1 MIPRLQMSFLLE
13 IAVESLPAAQAA
25 QRAGADRIE
34 LCANLSQGGLT
45 PTAELMRQVRASLH
59 IPIFAMIRPRPGNFL
74 YTDPEFATM
83 QSQIS
88 QARDL
93 AMNGV
98 VLGILTASHHI
109 DIRRTAQLVAQARPL
124 PVTFHRA
131 FDEALRNSAYPD
143 LFAALNDVI
152 ATGAT
157 RLLTSGGA
165 PTAPKAH
172 PKCVNSSK
180 PPSTASSS
188 CPAPASTPTISSP
201 SAAPPK
207 PKNSTPAWAPF
218 SPTAPPTAPPSN
230 PKSANSPSKNPTPPD
245 HRQRHVIPLALSL
258 EGSGARCLPR
268 ASAKGV
274 RSGGIVARSQ

>member
-45 PTAELMRQVRASLH
+45 PTAELMRQVRATLQ

-165 PTAPKAH
+165 PTAPEGASQIRQLIQAAINRIIVMPGAGIH
-172 PKCVNSSK
+172 ANNFLALRRTTQAQEFHAGLGTVLPY
-180 PPSTASSS
+180 SSS
-188 CPAPASTPTISSP
+188 DCSAFESQIRQLTIQKSHPT
-201 SAAPPK
+201 
-207 PKNSTPAWAPF
+207 
-218 SPTAPPTAPPSN
+218 
-230 PKSANSPSKNPTPPD
+230 
-245 HRQRHVIPLALSL
+245 
-258 EGSGARCLPR
+258 
-268 ASAKGV
+268 
-274 RSGGIVARSQ
+274 